1 MQNEITLTQS
11 EIEMIQVKREQEAL
25 KEREAQLKKAA
36 ANEKEILARKAQMKK
51 DLEASKAQ
59 VAATKAFLEEFM
71 GSWKLRIDTENKKYE
86 VKNYLGDFKYEDVWE
101 EYQPLESACI
111 VNDKGYRVSVAEH
124 VTSGDS
130 WGYGQRNLGY
140 KMYLSG
146 PGVEYKY
153 ERKALG
159 RVSTLI
165 KKYDEVREQ
174 IRREAEMKA
183 KKASAVETT
192 VAKMK
197 ELYPDANVVAG
208 TSGKYTDYGR
218 RNWETF
224 DTATITFANGIKI
237 VYRVYPDAS
246 LGRIEMYFPK
256 METAYDMMDVMNS
269 VTFNK

>member
-36 ANEKEILARKAQMKK
+36 ANEKAILSRKAQMKK

-59 VAATKAFLEEFM
+59 VAATKAFLEEF
-71 GSWKLRIDTENKKYE
+71 GPSWKLRIDTVNTKYE
-86 VKNYLGDFKYEDVWE
+86 VKNYLGDSKWEEVWE
-101 EYQPLESACI
+101 EYQTLESACI
-111 VNDKGYRVSVAEH
+111 VNGEYRVSVAEH

-140 KMYLSG
+140 KMYLKG

-174 IRREAEMKA
+174 IRYEAEMKA
-183 KKASAVETT
+183 KKASAIETT

-197 ELYPDANVVAG
+197 VLYPDANVVAG
-208 TSGKYTDYGR
+208 TSGKYTDHGR
-218 RNWETF
+218 RNWITF
-224 DTATITFANGIKI
+224 DTATITFANGITI

-246 LGRIEMYFPK
+246 LGRIEMTFPK
-256 METAYDMMDVMNS
+256 METAYDLMDVMNS